1 MQMWWISFVGAC
13 CLVIT
18 CAVSLPTTTDVT
30 PVVPR
35 EFPNFNQNYTF
46 VDNSSIR
53 ENLASHSEV
62 DTEVEDLLTKHEDE
76 EPIKQEGEVVPN
88 PSEEDEY
95 VGKKSVVE
103 WIENGDDTEDDKFG
117 TEKNQQAETTI
128 NEITFKT
135 ETTQEET
142 TIKTETTTIKTETT
156 TTKSEVTTPTTQ
168 QTSTEKSSENVTLE
182 PYKDGVP
189 VISGSTAAILVGAF
203 LVICIF
209 GYTALIL
216 WRRSLEVKYG
226 SREMLVDSD
235 DIFDPDDLKHFS
247 I

>member
-1 MQMWWISFVGAC
+1 MRLSNTSV
-13 CLVIT
+13 L
-18 CAVSLPTTTDVT
+18 VSLSTTTDVT

-62 DTEVEDLLTKHEDE
+62 DTEVEDLLTKNEDE

-95 VGKKSVVE
+95 VGKKSLVE
-103 WIENGDDTEDDKFG
+103 LIENGDDTEDDKFG

-216 WRRSLEVKYG
+216 WRRSLEYTRV
-226 SREMLVDSD
+226 
-235 DIFDPDDLKHFS
+235 
-247 I
+247 